1 MPQTK
6 NDKRVAAEARQAE
19 YDKLTLEEKLERAL
33 RYGSE
38 TSKQAVKLRKKIDK
52 VQEQKKD
59 TPQNR
64 KPHVKRKRSAIQRL
78 KDIKLTRPKMPEAQS
93 TNGGGLRQTGIGSQL
108 LPRWVL
114 HTEGGGVRQTEIG
127 G

>member
-59 TPQNR
+59 APKDR
-64 KPHVKRKRSAIQRL
+64 KPHVK
-78 KDIKLTRPKMPEAQS
+78 PKKEDK
-93 TNGGGLRQTGIGSQL
+93 
-108 LPRWVL
+108 
-114 HTEGGGVRQTEIG
+114 
-127 G
+127 

>member
-33 RYGSE
+33 KYGSD
-38 TSKQAVKLRKKIDK
+38 TSKQAVKLRKKIER

-59 TPQNR
+59 APKDR
-64 KPHVKRKRSAIQRL
+64 KPHVK
-78 KDIKLTRPKMPEAQS
+78 PKKEDK
-93 TNGGGLRQTGIGSQL
+93 
-108 LPRWVL
+108 
-114 HTEGGGVRQTEIG
+114 
-127 G
+127 

>member
-6 NDKRVAAEARQAE
+6 NDKRAAAEARQAE

-38 TSKQAVKLRKKIDK
+38 TSKQAVKLRKRIEK

-59 TPQNR
+59 APPQNR
-64 KPHVKRKRSAIQRL
+64 KPHVK
-78 KDIKLTRPKMPEAQS
+78 PKKE
-93 TNGGGLRQTGIGSQL
+93 
-108 LPRWVL
+108 
-114 HTEGGGVRQTEIG
+114 E
-127 G
+127 

>member
-64 KPHVKRKRSAIQRL
+64 KPHVKPRK
-78 KDIKLTRPKMPEAQS
+78 E
-93 TNGGGLRQTGIGSQL
+93 
-108 LPRWVL
+108 
-114 HTEGGGVRQTEIG
+114 E
-127 G
+127 

>member
-6 NDKRVAAEARQAE
+6 QDKRTAAEARQVE
-19 YDKLTLEEKLERAL
+19 YDKLTLEQKLEQAL

-38 TSKQAVKLRKKIDK
+38 TSKQVVKLRKKVEK

-64 KPHVKRKRSAIQRL
+64 KPHVK
-78 KDIKLTRPKMPEAQS
+78 PKK
-93 TNGGGLRQTGIGSQL
+93 GDK
-108 LPRWVL
+108 
-114 HTEGGGVRQTEIG
+114 
-127 G
+127 